1 MELRVLPVTGL
12 PMIQEGDDLALLI
25 TNQLHDNQ
33 QLLEHGDVIVI
44 AQKIVSKSEGRLVS
58 LASITPSEEA
68 VRLAAETDKD
78 ARLVEVILRES
89 DAVVRHKPGVMI
101 MRHRLGHVGAHA
113 GVDQSNI
120 DHGDDDAALLL
131 PLDPD
136 ASAKRLREA
145 IRHRSGKEIG
155 VLISDSGN
163 RPWRLGTTGIAIGAS
178 GFTVLDDRRGGTDLY
193 GRELKV
199 TLITRA
205 DSIATAATLIMGETT
220 ERIPVAIVRGFE
232 YEPVEQNAAMINR
245 PGEEDLFL

>member
-1 MELRVLPVTGL
+1 
-12 PMIQEGDDLALLI
+12 MIQEGDDLALLI
-25 TNQLHDNQ
+25 TNQIHDNQ
-33 QLLEHGDVIVI
+33 QLIEHGDEIVV

-199 TLITRA
+199 TLINRA

-245 PGEEDLFL
+245 PVEEDLFL